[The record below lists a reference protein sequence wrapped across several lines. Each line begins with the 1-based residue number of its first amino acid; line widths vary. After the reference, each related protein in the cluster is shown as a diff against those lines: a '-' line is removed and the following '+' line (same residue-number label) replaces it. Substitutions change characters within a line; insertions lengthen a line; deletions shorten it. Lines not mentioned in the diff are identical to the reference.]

1 MQLKEVIPPN
11 AKSIQSKIIAKSDAF
26 KVNKITLKKGAI
38 IKEHTTPIPAF
49 LLVQKGQITFN
60 YRDKKIS
67 LSAEEFLVIKANEV
81 HWVVAEIDSEL
92 LLVK

>member
-1 MQLKEVIPPN
+1 MQLKEVIPLIS
-11 AKSIQSKIIAKSDAF
+11 KDIQSKIIAKSDAF
-26 KVNKITLKKGAI
+26 KINRITLKKGAV
-38 IKEHTTPIPAF
+38 IKEHTTSIPAF

-60 YRDKKIS
+60 YRDEKIP